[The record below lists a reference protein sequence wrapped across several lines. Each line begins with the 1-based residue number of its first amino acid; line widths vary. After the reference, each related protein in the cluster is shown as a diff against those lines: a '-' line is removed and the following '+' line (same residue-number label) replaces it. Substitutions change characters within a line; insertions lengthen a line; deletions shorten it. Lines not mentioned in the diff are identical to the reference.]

1 MALLMQED
9 TRFGL
14 DKKARLLGPVRL
26 DSGAEF
32 APVDIAYET
41 YGALNAD
48 KSNAILICHA
58 LTGDQYVASTHPMT
72 GKDGWWTRMVGAGK
86 PIDPAKMLPPR

>member
-48 KSNAILICHA
+48 KSNAIDDD
-58 LTGDQYVASTHPMT
+58 GVA
-72 GKDGWWTRMVGAGK
+72 REE
-86 PIDPAKMLPPR
+86 